1 MPAQALFTDLYELT
15 MLRAYAEHGMTE
27 RAVFSLFVR
36 KLPRGRNYLLACGL
50 ETIVDALETLRFSD
64 DDIAYLASL
73 ERFPET
79 FLRQLSA
86 FRFTGDIHAMP
97 EGTPVFP
104 NEPILEIIAPIGE
117 AQVVET
123 IVLNQIGLQTILASK
138 AARIVH
144 AAQGRAV
151 VDFGGRRAQGID
163 AAVKGA
169 RAFFIAGVSAT
180 SNLHAGRLYD
190 LPVAG
195 TVAHSFIEA
204 CVSESDAFKAFAA
217 TYPDTTLLVDT
228 YDTLEGVRKVAALA
242 GELGPACRLRGVRLD
257 SGDLAALAK
266 EARAILDAA
275 GLGRLQI
282 LASGGLDEYE
292 IDRLVRAGAPID
304 AFGIGTEMSVSGDAP
319 ALDIAYKLTEY
330 AGLGRMKLSPGK
342 RTLPGRKQV
351 FRTFRDG
358 VATGDVIGNHEE
370 SLPGVPLL
378 QPVLRHGRRLGQTPP
393 LRHIRAYAADA
404 IASLPRPMVS
414 LQPLETAYE
423 VLVSPRLTAEEKSV
437 RARIAGEAA
446 SSGNAASPPTKGV
459 DADQCRTARGGYSW
473 S

>member
-1 MPAQALFTDLYELT
+1 MPAQALFTDLYEIT
-15 MLRAYAEHGMTE
+15 MLRAYAEQGMTE

-36 KLPRGRNYLLACGL
+36 KLPPGRNYLLACGL
-50 ETIVDALETLRFSD
+50 ATIVDALETLRFSD
-64 DDIAYLASL
+64 DDIAYLAGL
-73 ERFPET
+73 GRFPEP

-86 FRFTGDIHAMP
+86 FRFTGDMDAVP

-117 AQVVET
+117 AQVAET

-138 AARIVH
+138 AARVVH
-144 AAQGRAV
+144 AAQGRPV
-151 VDFGGRRAQGID
+151 VDFGGRRAHGID
-163 AAVKGA
+163 AALKGA

-180 SNLHAGRLYD
+180 SNLHAGKLYG

-204 CVSESDAFKAFAA
+204 CASESDAFRAFAE

-242 GELGPACRLRGVRLD
+242 RALGPACRLKGVRLD
-257 SGDLAALAK
+257 SGDLAGLAR
-266 EARAILDAA
+266 EARTILDAA
-275 GLGRLQI
+275 GLARLQI
-282 LASGGLDEYE
+282 FASGGLDEYE
-292 IDRLVRAGAPID
+292 IDRLVRTGVPID
-304 AFGIGTEMSVSGDAP
+304 AFGIGTDMSVSADAP

-330 AGLGRMKLSPGK
+330 AGVGRMKLSPGK

-358 VATGDVIGNHEE
+358 LASGDVITRHDER
-370 SLPGVPLL
+370 LLGVPLL
-378 QPVLRHGRRLGQTPP
+378 QPVLREGRRLSQATP
-393 LRHIRAYAADA
+393 LRQIQAYAAEA
-404 IASLPRPMVS
+404 IASLPSAMLS

-423 VLVSPRLTAEEKSV
+423 VVVSTRLSADEKSV
-437 RARIAGEAA
+437 RARIAAEGA
-446 SSGNAASPPTKGV
+446 SSGQEFA
-459 DADQCRTARGGYSW
+459 
-473 S
+473 

>member
-180 SNLHAGRLYD
+180 SNLHAGRL
-190 LPVAG
+190 
-195 TVAHSFIEA
+195 
-204 CVSESDAFKAFAA
+204 
-217 TYPDTTLLVDT
+217 
-228 YDTLEGVRKVAALA
+228 
-242 GELGPACRLRGVRLD
+242 
-257 SGDLAALAK
+257 
-266 EARAILDAA
+266 
-275 GLGRLQI
+275 
-282 LASGGLDEYE
+282 
-292 IDRLVRAGAPID
+292 
-304 AFGIGTEMSVSGDAP
+304 
-319 ALDIAYKLTEY
+319 
-330 AGLGRMKLSPGK
+330 
-342 RTLPGRKQV
+342 
-351 FRTFRDG
+351 
-358 VATGDVIGNHEE
+358 
-370 SLPGVPLL
+370 
-378 QPVLRHGRRLGQTPP
+378 
-393 LRHIRAYAADA
+393 
-404 IASLPRPMVS
+404 
-414 LQPLETAYE
+414 
-423 VLVSPRLTAEEKSV
+423 
-437 RARIAGEAA
+437 
-446 SSGNAASPPTKGV
+446 
-459 DADQCRTARGGYSW
+459 
-473 S
+473 